1 MTSVSLQKPSKV
13 SIIGT
18 GRVGSTYAFTLL
30 LRETAEEICL
40 IDDNKERA
48 LGESMDLNHAMSLVQ
63 RTTIWAG
70 SIQDVVDSDL
80 VAICAGSAQQPGETR
95 MDLIHRNAKIVGDI
109 AEKVG
114 QLAPNAI
121 LLVVTNPVDV
131 MSYVA
136 MMRSGLA
143 PQRVIGSG
151 TMLDTARLRYVIGE
165 ELGISPQHI
174 HASIIGEHGDSEI
187 AAWSGAT
194 IAGTSVRNWAL
205 SETHLQSM
213 FEEVRDAAYN
223 IINLK
228 GTTYYAI
235 AVTMAKITEAILR
248 DLRSVYSVSCYLDG
262 EYGVRGVYLGTPAV
276 VGREGILRVIELP
289 LSQDELEAFKV
300 SARTVKQAIQN
311 LNLRPASFYE
321 RLLKKVSGFDVS
333 QELDIDA
340 GRLAAHPLTGCPDD
354 ASQPGIPVSGAS
366 RNALTPMGTD
376 DEANIQNQVLYHKQ
390 PKPIT
395 ARKPGRKPR
404 RPSQLT

>member
-30 LRETAEEICL
+30 LRETADEICL

-136 MMRSGLA
+136 MM
-143 PQRVIGSG
+143 QIG
-151 TMLDTARLRYVIGE
+151 R
-165 ELGISPQHI
+165 
-174 HASIIGEHGDSEI
+174 
-187 AAWSGAT
+187 
-194 IAGTSVRNWAL
+194 
-205 SETHLQSM
+205 
-213 FEEVRDAAYN
+213 
-223 IINLK
+223 
-228 GTTYYAI
+228 
-235 AVTMAKITEAILR
+235 
-248 DLRSVYSVSCYLDG
+248 
-262 EYGVRGVYLGTPAV
+262 
-276 VGREGILRVIELP
+276 
-289 LSQDELEAFKV
+289 
-300 SARTVKQAIQN
+300 
-311 LNLRPASFYE
+311 
-321 RLLKKVSGFDVS
+321 
-333 QELDIDA
+333 
-340 GRLAAHPLTGCPDD
+340 AH
-354 ASQPGIPVSGAS
+354 V
-366 RNALTPMGTD
+366 
-376 DEANIQNQVLYHKQ
+376 
-390 PKPIT
+390 
-395 ARKPGRKPR
+395 
-404 RPSQLT
+404 

>member
-1 MTSVSLQKPSKV
+1 MTGVSLQKPSKV
-13 SIIGT
+13 SIIGA

-30 LRETAEEICL
+30 LRGTADEICL

-48 LGESMDLNHAMSLVQ
+48 LGESMDLNHAMSLVE

-80 VAICAGSAQQPGETR
+80 VVISAGSAQKPGETR

-121 LLVVTNPVDV
+121 LMVVTNPVDV

-136 MMRSGLA
+136 MVGSGLA
-143 PQRVIGSG
+143 PQRIIGSG
-151 TMLDTARLRYVIGE
+151 TMLDTARLRYVIGD

-187 AAWSGAT
+187 AAWSRAA
-194 IAGTSVRNWAL
+194 IAGTSLRNWAL

-228 GTTYYAI
+228 GATYYAI
-235 AVTMAKITEAILR
+235 AVAMAKITEAILR
-248 DLRSVYSVSCYLDG
+248 DLRSVYSVSCYIGG

-289 LSQDELEAFKV
+289 LSDDELEALKN
-300 SARTVKQAIQN
+300 SADTVRQAIN
-311 LNLRPASFYE
+311 DLSLKPAPFYQ
-321 RLLKKVSGFDVS
+321 RLLKKASGFDFS
-333 QELDIDA
+333 QELDIEPE
-340 GRLAAHPLTGCPDD
+340 L
-354 ASQPGIPVSGAS
+354 
-366 RNALTPMGTD
+366 LTPHPSTGSSGNVSPSGMSASDISAGD
-376 DEANIQNQVLYHKQ
+376 VLTSIETGAEDKVNVQKKAVYHKQ
-390 PKPIT
+390 PRPIN
-395 ARKPGRKPR
+395 AR
-404 RPSQLT
+404 RPHRTSRSV

>member
-30 LRETAEEICL
+30 LRETADEICL

-165 ELGISPQHI
+165 SWVSVLN
-174 HASIIGEHGDSEI
+174 
-187 AAWSGAT
+187 
-194 IAGTSVRNWAL
+194 TSMHPSSAN
-205 SETHLQSM
+205 T
-213 FEEVRDAAYN
+213 
-223 IINLK
+223 
-228 GTTYYAI
+228 
-235 AVTMAKITEAILR
+235 AIL
-248 DLRSVYSVSCYLDG
+248 
-262 EYGVRGVYLGTPAV
+262 
-276 VGREGILRVIELP
+276 
-289 LSQDELEAFKV
+289 K
-300 SARTVKQAIQN
+300 
-311 LNLRPASFYE
+311 
-321 RLLKKVSGFDVS
+321 
-333 QELDIDA
+333 
-340 GRLAAHPLTGCPDD
+340 
-354 ASQPGIPVSGAS
+354 SQPGQGLQLPEPLCGIGLYPKLISKACS
-366 RNALTPMGTD
+366 KKYGTQRIISSTSK
-376 DEANIQNQVLYHKQ
+376 APH
-390 PKPIT
+390 T
-395 ARKPGRKPR
+395 T
-404 RPSQLT
+404 PSQ